1 MTKLF
6 ATQPVTQLLR
16 KISVSQSEW
25 SSMKKENVV
34 MENGHMITCG
44 IKCHENIECGGV
56 LYHNQTG
63 IFWSSWLIK
72 FDPSNTNYNL
82 KCQIYSIDL

>member
-1 MTKLF
+1 MNLFKVCVTKLF

-34 MENGHMITCG
+34 MGNGHMVTCG

-63 IFWSSWLIK
+63 IF
-72 FDPSNTNYNL
+72 
-82 KCQIYSIDL
+82 

>member
-34 MENGHMITCG
+34 MLNGHMVTCG

-63 IFWSSWLIK
+63 IFWSSW
-72 FDPSNTNYNL
+72 FGWSNLTHSI
-82 KCQIYSIDL
+82 QITIWNVSFIDL

>member
-1 MTKLF
+1 MF
-6 ATQPVTQLLR
+6 YQVAAQPVTQLLR

-25 SSMKKENVV
+25 SSMKKENIV
-34 MENGHMITCG
+34 MENGHMVTCG

-63 IFWSSWLIK
+63 IF
-72 FDPSNTNYNL
+72 
-82 KCQIYSIDL
+82 